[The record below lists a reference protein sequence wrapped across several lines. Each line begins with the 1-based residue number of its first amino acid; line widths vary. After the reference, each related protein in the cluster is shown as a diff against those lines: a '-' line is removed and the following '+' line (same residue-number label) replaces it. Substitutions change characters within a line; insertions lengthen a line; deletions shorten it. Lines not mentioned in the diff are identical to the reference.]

1 MIGFIDWTEEKIT
14 FSLFNKKGK
23 QYTLADTVSVP
34 VEGRLNNSVLIPLAK
49 PGIERI
55 HLSIPVNLLTIR
67 ELSFPFSNKNK
78 IKDTIPYELEG
89 MVLGDVSEYSIDYI
103 IKDLS
108 APVDSSAP
116 VDLSAPVDSSAL
128 ADKSASGSQVLAVC
142 IEKTKLREILDLFS
156 SAGLEPVSVT
166 SIDLRFSVKNI
177 EMLFESALLGEKIRA
192 EAAREDIANPLINLR
207 QNEFAYKGDI
217 DRIKSS
223 LRFTAVLASV
233 LLLLLGL
240 DLTLKLISLKNENN
254 LLTNEINT
262 LYLKTFPDEKKIVDA
277 IRQFKGNFNVI
288 RGKKAVLGGVPV
300 LDAMLNIA
308 DLKNRNITLNEFSAD
323 EEKII
328 IKGSA
333 ASFENVDAFKNTL
346 ASSFKEIKIMD
357 SEASP
362 DKKIRFS
369 IIMKEKTS

>member
-1 MIGFIDWTEEKIT
+1 MIRFIDWTEEKIT
-14 FSLFNKKGK
+14 LHTFNKKRG
-23 QYTLADTVSVP
+23 QYTLADSVSVP
-34 VEGRLNNSVLIPLAK
+34 VEGRLNSSALIPLAR

-108 APVDSSAP
+108 AA
-116 VDLSAPVDSSAL
+116 VDLSAL
-128 ADKSASGSQVLAVC
+128 ADKSATGSQVLAVC

-177 EMLFESALLGEKIRA
+177 EMLFESPSLGEKIRA

-207 QNEFAYKGDI
+207 QNELAYKGDI
-217 DRIKSS
+217 DQIKSS

-240 DLTLKLISLKNENN
+240 DLTLKLISLKKENT
-254 LLTNEINT
+254 LLANEINS
-262 LYLKTFPDEKKIVDA
+262 LYRKTFPDEKKIVDA
-277 IRQFKGNFNVI
+277 IRQFKGNFNAI

-300 LDAMLNIA
+300 LNELLNIA
-308 DLKNRNITLNEFSAD
+308 GLKNKNITLDEFSTD

-328 IKGSA
+328 MKGSA
-333 ASFENVDAFKNTL
+333 SSFENVDAFKNTL

-357 SEASP
+357 SVASP
-362 DKKIRFS
+362 DKKIHFS
-369 IIMKEKTS
+369 IIMKEKTP